1 MSYTIIDKDRR
12 VDIVYILRKLAIER
26 GFVHNKVSF
35 NDMFQSYVL
44 KTGKKP
50 KKNQNKLSWLNDIF
64 ESGSCEIM
72 NPNSPYRRNPYKR
85 VYKERLKVNY
95 ELAQTKDF
103 YASPQWKA
111 LRKKAIKKYGHNCL
125 KCGKYEKSIHVDH
138 ILPRSHYPEE
148 ALKLRNLQV
157 LCSKCN
163 REKSNK
169 SYSDYREYVAKDGK
183 TAFEQYIYNM
193 NANDAYY
200 IGYGDLRV
208 AAKGKTFTEFY
219 AECNDPFWLL
229 YLYYKI
235 TKEDDRAI
243 VGAIAYVIGTI
254 LNKLEILGSMAYKES
269 EPFLNSTIKYCDGY
283 ISKKDFELLRF
294 VFEKRAKSRDYTK
307 SEAELMLCVTADD
320 HQCLLM
326 CNFKEYLEKR
336 LFANLNMLF
345 DIEEREQ
352 IEKCFNYVINN
363 LESMVLYLV
372 KKRLPRE
379 MFGFKD

>member
-1 MSYTIIDKDRR
+1 MSEPKIDKDRR
-12 VDIVYILRKLAIER
+12 VDILYILRKLAIER

-35 NDMFQSYVL
+35 DDMFKSYLL
-44 KTGKKP
+44 KTGKKA
-50 KKNQNKLSWLNDIF
+50 KKVRYKLSWLNGIY

-85 VYKERLKVNY
+85 IYKERLQANY
-95 ELAQTKDF
+95 ELAQSKDF
-103 YASPQWKA
+103 YSSPQWRL
-111 LRKKAIKKYGHNCL
+111 LRKRAIKKFGNNCL
-125 KCGKYEKSIHVDH
+125 KCGQYEKSIHVDH

-163 REKSNK
+163 MSKSNK

-193 NANDAYY
+193 NANDNYL
-200 IGYGDLRV
+200 IGYGDLRN
-208 AAKGKTFTEFY
+208 ASKGKTFTEFY

-235 TKEDDRAI
+235 TREDDRAI
-243 VGAIAYVIGTI
+243 VGAISYAVGTL

-269 EPFLNSTIKYCDGY
+269 EPFLNYAMKYCDGY
-283 ISKKDFELLRF
+283 ISKKEFEDLRF
-294 VFEKRAKSRDYTK
+294 FFVKRAASNDYTK
-307 SEAELMLCVTADD
+307 SEAELLLCLTAGGR
-320 HQCLLM
+320 QSSLLYYLQ
-326 CNFKEYLEKR
+326 KYLEER
-336 LFANLNMLF
+336 MSANLYLMF

-352 IEKCFNYVINN
+352 IEKCFNHVIDN
-363 LESMVLYLV
+363 LESMVLYLI